1 MPKTI
6 ADEHVALVAF
16 DSPPAD
22 PAAITDDEWNAAT
35 PLQCRIMDYRLSPTD
50 PDTVQQAELCTGSNA
65 QVPTRSNYEGSV
77 IVFRYLDA
85 DGKPADT
92 EDAVY
97 DLFREKGTALYLAD
111 REGPEQ
117 DAEGEA
123 GQEYSYF
130 EVLTSDPKKPTDRG
144 GYVRRESTLYVQKAY
159 LDKVLVAAE
168 S

>member
-22 PAAITDDEWNAAT
+22 PAAITAAEWNAAT
-35 PLQCRIMDYRLSPTD
+35 PLQCNIMDYRLSPTD
-50 PDTVQQAELCTGSNA
+50 PDTVSQSELCRGSNA
-65 QVPTRSNYEGSV
+65 QVPTRSNYEGS
-77 IVFRYLDA
+77 ITVFRYLDT
-85 DGKPADT
+85 DGKPDT
-92 EDAVY
+92 DDAVY
-97 DLFREKGTALYLAD
+97 DLFREKGTTLYLAD

-117 DAEGEA
+117 DADGAA

-130 EVLTSDPKKPTDRG
+130 EVLTGDPKKPTDRG
-144 GYVRRESTLYVQKAY
+144 GYVRREVTLYVQRAE
-159 LDKVLVAAE
+159 LDKEIAGE